1 MTEPQQ
7 WPTQQIQTPPMDQQ
21 PYAQVGYP
29 VKSIKLTPT
38 GRPAAG
44 LAARFTA
51 RILDV
56 LLMVAVGFVAML
68 LMIVLV
74 MVPKYVFGIDNG
86 ITEVFS
92 ILSGWVLVL
101 TPTLGYVIYCAYFEH
116 KRGQTIGKRVLK
128 IRVSSSTGQRITL
141 GQAFARNVAF
151 GIPLLSFFAWAL
163 AGLTIFASQT
173 GQGLHDQLA
182 KNTEVTLV

>member
-7 WPTQQIQTPPMDQQ
+7 WPTQQMPPMYQQ
-21 PYAQVGYP
+21 HPQMGYP
-29 VKSIKLTPT
+29 AKPIKLTPT

-51 RILDV
+51 RLLDSFISLGLGICA
-56 LLMVAVGFVAML
+56 LLAVFLVYYL
-68 LMIVLV
+68 L
-74 MVPKYVFGIDNG
+74 KYGAGIDNG
-86 ITEVFS
+86 LTEALS
-92 ILSGWVLVL
+92 IGGGWLLFLSPSV
-101 TPTLGYVIYCAYFEH
+101 GYVIYCTYFEH
-116 KRGQTIGKRVLK
+116 KRGQTLGKKVLK
-128 IRVSSSTGQRITL
+128 IQVSSSTGQRITL
-141 GQAFARNVAF
+141 GQAFARNAAF